1 MITYISTP
9 LRRTARLGIE
19 AILMFA
25 CLLLFQQRSGAALSC
40 PVEFVTYNGHCGF
53 IGSDGKFRP
62 VFKLTQ
68 ANLNFSKQFVYSEFA
83 QGRNPNWER
92 AIFPEPIDRNLL
104 AGSSSKGGITAGRDR
119 AVPIDG
125 GACEMDCD
133 DVPRRPGGAGGAG
146 GAGEAS
152 EASGRNA
159 GTGSNTRKP
168 AKGQSQD
175 GRYASESEEAS
186 APSGQGVDRGESQ
199 AAQSNQIPN
208 GTRSSTGDSASS
220 APWGFPQPSE
230 IEADREYCSL
240 AKKQASICCNDPV
253 QCVTGLSGPSA
264 GTITAVGSIAMGA
277 MSMFAMQGT
286 ASTGSD
292 GKADSAGIKKSCE
305 LMKILAI
312 GGAAANTALGA
323 KCYSDKSTCESN
335 CEELSNKYRKV
346 ISACDQL
353 EKTWKANGGSGQ
365 RCNTSLVSEYRSA
378 MALGGAVMGSCQAFN
393 ANIAQMGGQAAQ
405 SAAASGFASL
415 CSDTASAQEEFPNI
429 DPQPVFNGDCN
440 DPVNASNPICVNC
453 RGPAASSD
461 PLCVGLN
468 TGNSNSSGTT
478 GGFRGPDFGVR
489 SVDGSDL
496 NVTDPSAQQ
505 QGPQFGDGTGE
516 AARANQIPNNGGGF
530 SGGQGG
536 GGSPL
541 AGGGGG
547 QGQGAGYDT
556 DVLKGLGGG
565 GGYSS
570 GEGAVATE
578 TRGGY
583 NGPPSESD
591 KRSANPFTKFDLKRY
606 LPGGARDSSGRGPSG
621 SESGTAAIGKASE
634 NIFEKISNRYRIMC
648 KQKRFYGCE

>member
-1 MITYISTP
+1 MKSNISRSV
-9 LRRTARLGIE
+9 RRTTRIGIE
-19 AILMFA
+19 AILICA
-25 CLLLFQQRSGAALSC
+25 CFLLFHQRSGAELSC
-40 PVEFVTYNGHCGF
+40 PVEFVLYNGHCGF
-53 IGSDGKFRP
+53 IGSNGKFRP

-68 ANLNFSKQFVYSEFA
+68 PNIDYSKQFVYSEFW

-92 AIFPEPIDRNLL
+92 AVFPQPIDRNLL
-104 AGSSSKGGITAGRDR
+104 AGSSNGSGSTSSEKA
-119 AVPIDG
+119 APLDG
-125 GACEMDCD
+125 VECDMGCD
-133 DVPRRPGGAGGAG
+133 DRRRTGVAGGAG
-146 GAGEAS
+146 GANQP
-152 EASGRNA
+152 SGRSA
-159 GTGSNTRKP
+159 ETGGGSQTGKP
-168 AKGQSQD
+168 TKGQSQD
-175 GRYASESEEAS
+175 GTYANESEGAS
-186 APSGQGVDRGESQ
+186 PARDRGVDRSELQ
-199 AAQSNQIPN
+199 ATQNNQTSN
-208 GTRSSTGDSASS
+208 GSGSAGDSASG
-220 APWGFPQPSE
+220 APWGFPQRSE

-292 GKADSAGIKKSCE
+292 GKADTAGIKKSCE

-365 RCNTSLVSEYRSA
+365 RCGTSLVSEYRSA

-393 ANIAQMGGQAAQ
+393 ANISQMGGQAAQ

-415 CSDTASAQEEFPNI
+415 CSDVASAQEEYPNI

-453 RGPAASSD
+453 RGPAAASD
-461 PLCVGLN
+461 PLCAGLN
-468 TGNSNSSGTT
+468 TGNNNSSGAA
-478 GGFRGPDFGVR
+478 GGFSGPDFGVR

-496 NVTDPSAQQ
+496 NVTDLSAQQ
-505 QGPQFGDGTGE
+505 QGPQFGNGAGE

-530 SGGQGG
+530 AGGQGG

-547 QGQGAGYDT
+547 QGQGPGYDT

-606 LPGGARDSSGRGPSG
+606 LPGGERDSSGRGPSG
-621 SESGTAAIGKASE
+621 SESGAAAIGKASE

>member
-40 PVEFVTYNGHCGF
+40 PVEFVPYNGHCGF
-53 IGSDGKFRP
+53 IGSNGKFRP

-83 QGRNPNWER
+83 QGRNPIWER

-104 AGSSSKGGITAGRDR
+104 AGSSNGSGSTSREKT
-119 AVPIDG
+119 VPQDG

-133 DVPRRPGGAGGAG
+133 DASRR
-146 GAGEAS
+146 AS
-152 EASGRNA
+152 ETGGGNSGTRSQ
-159 GTGSNTRKP
+159 TGKP
-168 AKGQSQD
+168 PKGQSQE
-175 GRYASESEEAS
+175 GTYASESEEALP
-186 APSGQGVDRGESQ
+186 ASGQSGDRGESQ
-199 AAQSNQIPN
+199 EAQQSNQTST
-208 GTRSSTGDSASS
+208 GTRSSAGDSASG
-220 APWGFPQPSE
+220 APWGFPQRSE

-286 ASTGSD
+286 ASTESD
-292 GKADSAGIKKSCE
+292 GKADTAGIKKSCE

-323 KCYSDKSTCESN
+323 KCYSDKGTCESN
-335 CEELSNKYRKV
+335 CEELSSKYRKV

-405 SAAASGFASL
+405 SAAASGFANL
-415 CSDTASAQEEFPNI
+415 CSDAASAQEEYPNI

-453 RGPAASSD
+453 RGPAAASD

-496 NVTDPSAQQ
+496 NVTDLSAQQ
-505 QGPQFGDGTGE
+505 QGPQFGDGAGE

-578 TRGGY
+578 TRAGY

-606 LPGGARDSSGRGPSG
+606 LPGGERDSSGRGPSG
-621 SESGTAAIGKASE
+621 SESGAAAIGKASE

>member
-1 MITYISTP
+1 MRMKFLIAYISTP
-9 LRRTARLGIE
+9 LRRTQPLGIE
-19 AILMFA
+19 AILIFA
-25 CLLLFQQRSGAALSC
+25 CLLLFQQRSSAA
-40 PVEFVTYNGHCGF
+40 
-53 IGSDGKFRP
+53 
-62 VFKLTQ
+62 
-68 ANLNFSKQFVYSEFA
+68 
-83 QGRNPNWER
+83 
-92 AIFPEPIDRNLL
+92 
-104 AGSSSKGGITAGRDR
+104 
-119 AVPIDG
+119 
-125 GACEMDCD
+125 
-133 DVPRRPGGAGGAG
+133 
-146 GAGEAS
+146 
-152 EASGRNA
+152 
-159 GTGSNTRKP
+159 
-168 AKGQSQD
+168 
-175 GRYASESEEAS
+175 
-186 APSGQGVDRGESQ
+186 SGQGVDRNESQ
-199 AAQSNQIPN
+199 AAQSNQTSN
-208 GTRSSTGDSASS
+208 GMSGSAGDSASGV
-220 APWGFPQPSE
+220 PWGFPQRSE

-346 ISACDQL
+346 ISACDHL

-393 ANIAQMGGQAAQ
+393 ANISQMGGQAAQ
-405 SAAASGFASL
+405 SAAASGFANL
-415 CSDTASAQEEFPNI
+415 CSDAASAQEEYPNI
-429 DPQPVFNGDCN
+429 EPQPVFNGDCN

-453 RGPAASSD
+453 RGPAAASD
-461 PLCVGLN
+461 PLCAGLN

-496 NVTDPSAQQ
+496 NVTDLSAQQ

-536 GGSPL
+536 GGGSPL

-547 QGQGAGYDT
+547 YGQGPGYDT

-570 GEGAVATE
+570 VEGAVATE
-578 TRGGY
+578 TRAGY

-606 LPGGARDSSGRGPSG
+606 LPGGERDSSGRGPSG
-621 SESGTAAIGKASE
+621 SESGAAAIGKANE